1 MNYGVV
7 GEENTFA
14 KKSSLEQVNGFA
26 MDPLGNGYVAIQ
38 PKGGANTYYVQ
49 LIPDT
54 DGDGIID
61 IYDNS
66 PLVANADQTDE
77 DGDGVGDVSD
87 DFDHDGV
94 WNPFDTC
101 PDTPL
106 GEVVNLSGCLIYYV
120 PSNNFSLSKIEKC
133 AGENSIRLDVL
144 DPTITYNVSVSGAVN
159 KTESFTGSTWTLDKL
174 SGGTYSICVNIDGVS
189 YLEFER
195 CFELNI
201 SDPKPLVVSG
211 IFDKSN
217 QTVTYDLSGGDIYNL
232 SLIHISE
239 PTRLLSIG
247 Y

>member
-1 MNYGVV
+1 MGVY
-7 GEENTFA
+7 EDRKSEFDA
-14 KKSSLEQVNGFA
+14 KSVS
-26 MDPLGNGYVAIQ
+26 
-38 PKGGANTYYVQ
+38 Q
-49 LIPDT
+49 LIT
-54 DGDGIID
+54 WGIA
-61 IYDNS
+61 S
-66 PLVANADQTDE
+66 TQR
-77 DGDGVGDVSD
+77 DVSD

-120 PSNNFSLSKIEKC
+120 PSNNFKLSKVEKC

-144 DPTITYNVSVSGAVN
+144 DSTITYNISVSGAVD

-174 SGGTYSICVNIDGVS
+174 SGGKYSICVNIEGVS
-189 YLEFER
+189 HLEFER

-217 QTVTYDLSGGDIYNL
+217 QTV
-232 SLIHISE
+232 
-239 PTRLLSIG
+239 R
-247 Y
+247 